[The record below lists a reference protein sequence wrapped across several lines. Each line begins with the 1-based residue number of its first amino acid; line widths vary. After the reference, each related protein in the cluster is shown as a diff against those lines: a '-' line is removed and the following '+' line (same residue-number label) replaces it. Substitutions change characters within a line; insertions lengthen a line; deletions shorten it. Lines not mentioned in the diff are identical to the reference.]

1 MRVRILGFAL
11 LPGLTLTLRSCKTS
25 QSSHGSSDPSE
36 PAPVASKPV
45 DVPHGLGMNDVSIL
59 FPNHQN
65 PAFLEQM
72 PSLAD

>member
-36 PAPVASKPV
+36 PGLLQANLSMYRMAS
-45 DVPHGLGMNDVSIL
+45 G
-59 FPNHQN
+59 
-65 PAFLEQM
+65 
-72 PSLAD
+72 